1 MITLDKLIQKLF
13 APPFEIIF
21 TGQNKTVKKKL
32 SIYAAKHIL
41 SFLNLSSPIM
51 YEELWIT

>member
-13 APPFEIIF
+13 APPFEIVF
-21 TGQNKTVKKKL
+21 TGQNKTVRKKL
-32 SIYAAKHIL
+32 NIYAAKHML

-51 YEELWIT
+51 YKEL